1 MDEKTLKDKLRELF
15 ENIKQK
21 QWERYQLITE
31 KNGETILL
39 EGYPFE
45 SYHWGGEI
53 LEEAIIEFGDCGCD
67 NFAQHG
73 MRYFCDINE
82 PVLCLVADIL
92 KLAFEFTKE

>member
-15 ENIKQK
+15 EKIKQE
-21 QWERYQLITE
+21 QWEYHQLITE

-39 EGYPFE
+39 EDYPFGTH
-45 SYHWGGEI
+45 HWG

-67 NFAQHG
+67 NVANWEG
-73 MRYFCDINE
+73 MRGYCEINE

-92 KLAFEFTKE
+92 HLAFEFTQE

>member
-21 QWERYQLITE
+21 QWEWRRLITE

-39 EGYPFE
+39 ENYPVGHR
-45 SYHWGGEI
+45 YWG
-53 LEEAIIEFGDCGCD
+53 LEEAIIEFGDCWCD
-67 NFAQHG
+67 NVAQHG

-82 PVLCLVADIL
+82 PVLNLVADIL
-92 KLAFEFTKE
+92 HLAFEFTQE